1 MNKVNLIGRLTR
13 NVDFSTIGN
22 EKISKASFTIA
33 VKRNYKNANGEY
45 ESDFIQCVAFRN
57 TADFIN
63 KYFQKGD
70 EIAASGR
77 IQTRSYDTQ
86 DGTKR
91 YVTEV
96 IIEEVEFTYGKSD
109 KNKDSKPEATTTVN
123 QEDVSVPTNYK
134 TDYVENEIHLTDED
148 LPF

>member
-1 MNKVNLIGRLTR
+1 MNRVDLIGRLTR
-13 NVDFSTIGN
+13 DIDFSTIGN
-22 EKISKASFTIA
+22 EKISKSSFTIA
-33 VKRNYKNANGEY
+33 VKRNYKNSNGEY

-70 EIAASGR
+70 EIAVSGR
-77 IQTRSYDTQ
+77 IQTRSYESQ

-96 IIEEVEFTYGKSD
+96 IVEEVEFTYGKSD
-109 KNKDSKPEATTTVN
+109 KNKDSKEETATT
-123 QEDVSVPTNYK
+123 QETVSVPTSYK
-134 TDYVENEIHLTDED
+134 TDYVENEIHLSDSD